1 MKLLNEPPG
10 GGWEGWVWQRTLLLG
25 KCLGVRAIFCCVP
38 SLWQSS
44 DDEVWTVL
52 GIPALC
58 PVGAREY
65 FSEDFL
71 VRGGWWWDALVVVI
85 ASAFVRVHC
94 GVLAAAE
101 SLSSVS
107 RVVGQTDS
115 ADEHARLARKWTT
128 TSLFF
133 GSACPCCRRTCSL
146 CFGVLFCV
154 ERCLSNPFPFFLFV
168 SPF

>member
-1 MKLLNEPPG
+1 MATDVAALP
-10 GGWEGWVWQRTLLLG
+10 LG
-25 KCLGVRAIFCCVP
+25 KCLGVRDIFCCAP

-115 ADEHARLARKWTT
+115 ANEHARLAQKWTT
-128 TSLFF
+128 TWPFLEVR
-133 GSACPCCRRTCSL
+133 ALVVAALVL
-146 CFGVLFCV
+146 C
-154 ERCLSNPFPFFLFV
+154 V
-168 SPF
+168 SVFYFA